1 MKNYMITFNTLKET
15 FEGLRDEAI
24 TKSRNTDL
32 FALVRSTHSKEAE
45 KFIAKIDLVN
55 RAITLEV
62 AQGNLEIEAKSL
74 VAIIARRD
82 YILATTTTVGNL
94 EVCTYN
100 GRKFNALE
108 VASFRQSDR
117 KALKAVYRQL
127 KDFQAEIDAIRSE
140 VM

>member
-1 MKNYMITFNTLKET
+1 MENYMITFNTLKET

-45 KFIAKIDLVN
+45 KFITKIDLVN
-55 RAITLEV
+55 RAISLKT

-74 VAIIARRD
+74 ATIMARRG
-82 YILATTTTVGNL
+82 YMLATTTTVGNL
-94 EVCTYN
+94 EVCSYK

-108 VASFRQSDR
+108 VASFRKSDR
-117 KALKAVYRQL
+117 KALKAVYKQL
-127 KDFQAEIDAIRSE
+127 KDFQAEIDAIRAE